1 MNDLTPDLTPD
12 ETRRL
17 RDAVAALPESVDPE
31 RDLWPDIRERIEA
44 TRVVALPR
52 EQFAPHA
59 PRAQPAQSA
68 QSAHRGPRVTWPRL
82 AAAAAVLVL
91 ASVALT
97 RWMTE
102 PAVQTMV
109 VAPAMD
115 SAGTARA
122 AVSFASFDSFERTAA
137 DLSATLDRRAGQLD
151 PATRAV
157 LERSLRTI
165 DQAIAEAREALA
177 ADPASAAMRGF
188 VESVYRQKVDFLR
201 RANDV
206 AALRG
211 T

>member
-1 MNDLTPDLTPD
+1 MTDLTPD

-17 RDAVAALPESVDPE
+17 RDAVAALPESVDPA
-31 RDLWPDIRERIEA
+31 RDLWPDIRARIEA

-52 EQFAPHA
+52 EQGAPVA
-59 PRAQPAQSA
+59 TSGP
-68 QSAHRGPRVTWPRL
+68 RGPRVSWPQL

-97 RWMTE
+97 RWITE
-102 PAVQTMV
+102 PVVPTVV

-122 AVSFASFDSFERTAA
+122 LASFASFERTAA
-137 DLSATLDRRAGQLD
+137 DLTAALERRAGQLD

-165 DQAIAEAREALA
+165 DQAIAEAREALV

-188 VESVYRQKVDFLR
+188 VESAYRQKVDFLR